1 VVGKADK
8 VMLMDEEVN
17 RIITLCGKDW
27 AKIGTEFI
35 FLGGKA
41 ECENCKI
48 KKACLRLR
56 EGAKYKIVG
65 LRDGAVQDCPLHDE
79 GVVAVEVVEL
89 PIIALVDSKIA
100 VEGTKFHYEEKKCD
114 IFNCSMYSLCHPV
127 ELNNGETVVVE
138 KVIGDAPEQCQKG
151 YSVVVAELRRVE
163 S

>member
-1 VVGKADK
+1 
-8 VMLMDEEVN
+8 MDEEVN
-17 RIITLCGKDW
+17 KIITLCGKDW

-65 LRDGAVQDCPLHDE
+65 LRDGTIHECPLHDE

-89 PIIALVDSKIA
+89 PIIAIIDSKIA
-100 VEGTKFHYEEKKCD
+100 VEGAKFHYEERKCD
-114 IFNCSMYSLCHPV
+114 VLNCSMYSLCHPV
-127 ELNNGETVVVE
+127 ELNSGESVVVE
-138 KVIGDAPEQCQKG
+138 RIIGDAPEQCQKG
-151 YSVVVAELRRVE
+151 HSVVVAEIRRLE
-163 S
+163 GE

>member
-1 VVGKADK
+1 
-8 VMLMDEEVN
+8 MDEEVN

-48 KKACLRLR
+48 KKTCLRLR

-65 LRDGAVQDCPLHDE
+65 LRDGAVQDCPLHDD

-100 VEGTKFHYEEKKCD
+100 VEGAKFHYEVKKCD
-114 IFNCSMYSLCHPV
+114 ILNCSMYSLCHPI
-127 ELNNGETVVVE
+127 ELRNNELVVVE

-151 YSVVVAELRRVE
+151 YSVVVAELRRE